1 MKFLKCVSSA
11 STSGVFTVNQI
22 YPVLES
28 RNYFDDR
35 LRYVITDNNGIPT
48 AVPLD
53 GQVWR
58 FVEYT
63 EEAKDPKPRY
73 HHKRKPVPKRTVTT
87 AKIYYNDGSTYTVKH
102 VDKVVCYGGKV
113 SMFGRQ
119 DVTEGIEDSRL
130 VKIDARLLRN
140 IVVKSPSQVTQI
152 ERDFI
157 QGDKWNV
164 YRKTEQIFRAA
175 QIDIEV

>member
-1 MKFLKCVSSA
+1 MQHLKCIRSNSNNY
-11 STSGVFTVNQI
+11 TVGEI
-22 YPVLES
+22 YPILNS
-28 RNYFDDR
+28 
-35 LRYVITDNNGIPT
+35 YVEHGGRIVYTLASNTSNIYD
-48 AVPLD
+48 VPLE
-53 GQVWR
+53 GGLWSFEVVHPQ
-58 FVEYT
+58 
-63 EEAKDPKPRY
+63 PKPRY
-73 HHKRKPVPKRTVTT
+73 HRKRKPVPKRTVTT
-87 AKIYYNDGSTYTVKH
+87 AKVYYKDGSTYTVKH
-102 VDKVVCYGGKV
+102 VGKVVCYGGKV
-113 SMFGRQ
+113 SLFGRQ

-152 ERDFI
+152 ERDFV

>member
-1 MKFLKCVSSA
+1 MQHLKCIRSA
-11 STSGVFTVNQI
+11 SSNYTVGKI
-22 YPVLES
+22 YPIVHSYVEQGG
-28 RNYFDDR
+28 RNVYATR
-35 LRYVITDNNGIPT
+35 SNT
-48 AVPLD
+48 ANVYDVPLE
-53 GQVWR
+53 GGLWS
-58 FVEYT
+58 FELI
-63 EEAKDPKPRY
+63 EPKPMPRY
-73 HHKRKPVPKRTVTT
+73 HRKRKPVPKRTVTT

-113 SMFGRQ
+113 SLFGRQ
-119 DVTEGIEDSRL
+119 DLTEGIEDSRL

-152 ERDFI
+152 ERDFV